1 MILKYEVKGI
11 NEMDIYLVEQITE
24 PDFGC
29 EESVRKEPMALLR
42 LSKLASDSEDK
53 RYIEVSENKLSDEG
67 ISEGKKVCFT
77 ENGALKK
84 YVSVVAAV
92 ITNNIDGLEKI
103 FATQRGYGDYK
114 DGWEFPGGK
123 VEPGETPEAAIAREI
138 KEELDTDIVVDE
150 YIGTVEYDYP
160 KFYLS
165 MRCYKCSI
173 KSGSLVLKE
182 HEAAKWLSINE
193 IDSVDWLPADIEV
206 VDILRNQK

>member
-1 MILKYEVKGI
+1 MVV
-11 NEMDIYLVEQITE
+11 YLVDQITE

-42 LSKLASDSEDK
+42 LSNLSSDSESK
-53 RYIEVSENKLSDEG
+53 RYIEVSEKKLSDEG

-77 ENGALKK
+77 GNGELKK
-84 YVSVVAAV
+84 YISVVAAIISKSV
-92 ITNNIDGLEKI
+92 NEIEKI

-123 VEPGETPEAAIAREI
+123 VETGETPEAAIIREI
-138 KEELDTDIVVDE
+138 KEELDTDIVVNE

-165 MRCYKCSI
+165 MGCYKCSV

-182 HEAAKWLSINE
+182 HEAAKWLSMDE
-193 IDSVDWLPADIEV
+193 IDTVNWLPADIEV
-206 VDILRNQK
+206 VNILLGDREMSPVTKTDQ

>member
-1 MILKYEVKGI
+1 MKFKGI
-11 NEMDIYLVEQITE
+11 NEMDIYLLEQITE

-77 ENGALKK
+77 ENGDLKK

-92 ITNNIDGLEKI
+92 ITKNIDGLEKI

-123 VEPGETPEAAIAREI
+123 VEPGETPEAAIVREI

-182 HEAAKWLSINE
+182 HEAAKWLNMEE

>member
-1 MILKYEVKGI
+1 
-11 NEMDIYLVEQITE
+11 MDIYLVEQITE

-42 LSKLASDSEDK
+42 LSKFSSDSEDK
-53 RYIEVSENKLSDEG
+53 RYIEVSENKLSAEG

-77 ENGALKK
+77 EKGDLKK
-84 YVSVVAAV
+84 FISVVAAIIAKNV
-92 ITNNIDGLEKI
+92 DGLEKI

-123 VEPGETPEAAIAREI
+123 VEPGETPEAAIVREI